1 MLRPRRSYLYM
12 PGSNAR
18 ALEKARG
25 LAVDGLI
32 FDLEDAVSPG
42 AKEVAREQVYEA
54 ARSGVY
60 GLREIMVRVNE
71 LSSPWG
77 RDDVTT
83 MATSNADA
91 LLLPKVESVEDVLEL
106 EELMMQHGAPDDMG
120 IGCMIETPLGVLNAP
135 SIATACPRVMSLVVG
150 TTDLAQE
157 LRAQHTRERE
167 PFAASLSMCVLAARA
182 ADIAVLDSVHINLDD
197 MDEFSHHCQQGKNY
211 GFDGKT
217 LIHPKQIEPT
227 NRIFGLSEGDVEQ
240 ALQVIEA
247 FETATK
253 EGKGAVTLNGK
264 LIERMHVTE
273 AERILKQKEYID
285 KLEDNCN

>member
-1 MLRPRRSYLYM
+1 ML
-12 PGSNAR
+12 
-18 ALEKARG
+18 
-25 LAVDGLI
+25 
-32 FDLEDAVSPG
+32 
-42 AKEVAREQVYEA
+42 
-54 ARSGVY
+54 
-60 GLREIMVRVNE
+60 
-71 LSSPWG
+71 LS
-77 RDDVTT
+77 T
-83 MATSNADA
+83 MAIF
-91 LLLPKVESVEDVLEL
+91 E
-106 EELMMQHGAPDDMG
+106 QY
-120 IGCMIETPLGVLNAP
+120 
-135 SIATACPRVMSLVVG
+135 
-150 TTDLAQE
+150 
-157 LRAQHTRERE
+157 
-167 PFAASLSMCVLAARA
+167 A